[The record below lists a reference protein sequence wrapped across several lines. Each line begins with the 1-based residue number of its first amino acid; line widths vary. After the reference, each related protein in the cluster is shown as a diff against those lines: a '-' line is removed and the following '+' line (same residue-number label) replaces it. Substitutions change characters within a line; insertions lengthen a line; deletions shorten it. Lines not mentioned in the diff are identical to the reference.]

1 MSHNHQQH
9 VARPSLYHAE
19 TSSQGSSGDRLN
31 YECQVRFL
39 VSPMINVQPKA
50 VTRKALG
57 LAAFPGDSS
66 LGKREDLVG
75 NGQNDLQLDHG
86 VREAVEMELA

>member
-1 MSHNHQQH
+1 M
-9 VARPSLYHAE
+9 
-19 TSSQGSSGDRLN
+19 
-31 YECQVRFL
+31 
-39 VSPMINVQPKA
+39 SPMINVQPKA